1 MLDRNKNM
9 GKQIQALELS
19 SLSNM
24 MSKHF
29 SSTEAKL
36 STCSYCKRQFKTIN
50 RHSNKN
56 KFARRQDILWK
67 GNVYGHDTTLSLQK
81 ITRTAS

>member
-1 MLDRNKNM
+1 M

-36 STCSYCKRQFKTIN
+36 STCSYCKRQFK
-50 RHSNKN
+50 
-56 KFARRQDILWK
+56 
-67 GNVYGHDTTLSLQK
+67 NVKALAGHMKKCKKVQEEKQEKDE
-81 ITRTAS
+81 IIIA